1 MYNFFRDLILAI
13 LITIYVIYVAMLFY
27 TVM

>member
-13 LITIYVIYVAMLFY
+13 LITICVIYFAMLFY